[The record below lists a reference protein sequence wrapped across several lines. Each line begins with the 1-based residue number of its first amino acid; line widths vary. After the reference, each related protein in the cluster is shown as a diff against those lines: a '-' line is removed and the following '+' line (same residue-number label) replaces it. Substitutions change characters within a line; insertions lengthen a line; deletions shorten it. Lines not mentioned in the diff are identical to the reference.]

1 MSECRYRIRTCHV
14 WFPIQHVVY
23 VVSMWCCS
31 IYICICTADSVRV
44 VLCVYINASGTLLAV
59 FLKHCFVLDLLIYF
73 NYSLCIMRN

>member
-1 MSECRYRIRTCHV
+1 M